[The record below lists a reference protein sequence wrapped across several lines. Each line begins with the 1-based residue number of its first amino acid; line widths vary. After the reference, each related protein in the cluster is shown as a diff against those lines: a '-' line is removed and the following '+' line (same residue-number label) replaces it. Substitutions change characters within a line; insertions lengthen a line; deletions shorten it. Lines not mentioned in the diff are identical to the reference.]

1 MELSFEVFGKRNK
14 ASDWWTAYCRVKE
27 EAEKHTLELVRTLLE
42 EVGSVEFDEC
52 HRCLE
57 RPYYDGGDHWKIGC
71 IKGLYINENDAVV
84 AALVDGTET
93 LLADFDCLG
102 DAQIWNAITDSL
114 GLSED

>member
-1 MELSFEVFGKRNK
+1 MELSFEIIGKRNE
-14 ASDWWTAYCRVKE
+14 ASGWWTAYCRVKE
-27 EAEKHTLELVRTLLE
+27 EAEKQTLVLVRTLLE
-42 EVGSVEFDEC
+42 EVGSVELDEF

-57 RPYYDGGDHWKIGC
+57 HPYYDGDDHWKIGC
-71 IKGLYINENDAVV
+71 IKELYINENDAVV

-93 LLADFDCLG
+93 LLENFDFLG